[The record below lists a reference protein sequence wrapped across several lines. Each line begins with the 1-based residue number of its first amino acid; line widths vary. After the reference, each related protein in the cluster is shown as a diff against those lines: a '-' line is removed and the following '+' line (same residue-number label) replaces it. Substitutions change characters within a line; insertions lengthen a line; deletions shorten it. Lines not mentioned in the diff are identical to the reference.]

1 MSDCSAHVSVQM
13 QEDVAGM
20 QKINAKPTLSCE
32 VVVSPFG
39 WSAPCTVRHGF
50 EPSPQAGA
58 MFQRRA
64 SRRSCKI
71 EIGTSLA
78 TQVAGLSLDYF
89 GLLSLHFGV
98 GLLVTTVAYVSQHG
112 QPASEHAK
120 HITSCTL
127 LTSWLPSRN
136 SQG

>member
-32 VVVSPFG
+32 VVVNPFE
-39 WSAPCTVRHGF
+39 WSAPCTLRHGF
-50 EPSPQAGA
+50 EPNPQAGA
-58 MFQRRA
+58 MLRA
-64 SRRSCKI
+64 SRRNASKI
-71 EIGTSLA
+71 KIGTSLA
-78 TQVAGLSLDYF
+78 TQVAGLTLDYF
-89 GLLSLHFGV
+89 GLLPLQFGV